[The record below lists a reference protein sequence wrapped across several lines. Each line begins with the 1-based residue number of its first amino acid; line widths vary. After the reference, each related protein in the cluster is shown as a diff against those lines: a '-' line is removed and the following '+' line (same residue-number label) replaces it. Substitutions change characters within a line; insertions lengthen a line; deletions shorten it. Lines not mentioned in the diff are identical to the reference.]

1 VFRCRSTRASQDCVQ
16 MIEPDENREANEE
29 GKMQTDMHYYGTY
42 ALAKTAGLKPAVC
55 GTIATASQFVDDNAA
70 RIHIEFQDGGRID
83 AQATAHHVS
92 DIIANRDPED
102 QRQVWVPF
110 HFLPGNEGDSFSE
123 RLLCRENSEIAQA
136 MVRHHLNYPKQE
148 VGVYLIGIAAHVYA
162 DTFSH
167 FGFSGAGSRRNK
179 VDNDS
184 IEFDENLDPDM
195 ADYIKGKAKYFF
207 QRYGKGGGS
216 IANLK
221 SWLAETIS
229 GALGHGA
236 VATYPDRPYLKW
248 SFEYEYPEKMR
259 VERDNPKN
267 YLNGCRAL
275 HGMFSEFAKKNASLS
290 DGREIPFDQIES
302 RIADILAYQARM
314 EDRITKWLTEAKQGK
329 IGNNGFEI
337 PLYQP
342 EVWMKQ
348 SADMNS
354 SENSKAAL
362 SSHLYRFYQAA
373 SIHRQFVLREL
384 LPEREL
390 IVA

>member
-1 VFRCRSTRASQDCVQ
+1 
-16 MIEPDENREANEE
+16 
-29 GKMQTDMHYYGTY
+29 MQTDMHYYGTY

-55 GTIATASQFVDDNAA
+55 KTIAMASQFVDDNAA

-92 DIIANRDPED
+92 NVISNRDPED

-123 RLLCRENSEIAQA
+123 RLLCRENSRIAQD
-136 MVRHHLNYPKQE
+136 MVQHHLGYANQE
-148 VGVYLIGIAAHVYA
+148 VGIYLMGITAHVYA

-167 FGFSGAGSRRNK
+167 FGFSGVGSRRNK

-184 IEFDENLDPDM
+184 FRFDKNLDPDI
-195 ADYIKGKAKYFF
+195 ADYIEGKAKSFF
-207 QRYGKGGGS
+207 QRYGKGGGF
-216 IANLK
+216 IANVK
-221 SWLAETIS
+221 SWLAETVS

-248 SFEYEYPEKMR
+248 CFEYEYPKKVR

-267 YLNGCRAL
+267 FLNGCRAL
-275 HGMFSEFAKKNASLS
+275 HSMFSQFAKNNQKHS
-290 DGREIPFDQIES
+290 DGSGVPFAKIEKQVF
-302 RIADILAYQARM
+302 AILNYQARK
-314 EDRITKWLTEAKQGK
+314 EDRSKKWQTEARQGK
-329 IGNNGFEI
+329 IGKTAFSI
-337 PLYQP
+337 PLYKP
-342 EVWMKQ
+342 DAWLKQ

-354 SENSKAAL
+354 SENSNAAL
-362 SSHLYRFYQAA
+362 RSHLYRFYQAA

-384 LPEREL
+384 LPDRKL